1 MSKAIIDSDTY
12 LYKAALTCKE
22 LVEISDGVYYE
33 AYNINTARE
42 YLKNTM
48 EELTVKCGCNEYVMV
63 TGGIGSNFRYQ
74 VNPNYKANRKKQ
86 AKPIMLD
93 KIREMCFKEFPM
105 CYIPCLEADDT
116 CRILL
121 EENKDNVVV
130 SIDKDLRTFSG
141 KIYDSYHDV
150 LRYVTPQQAKANFNR
165 QLLIGDKTDG
175 YDGIPGIGKIT
186 ADKMLLDGITEDDIA
201 QLYIDKGLG
210 IETFELV
217 YNCAKIL
224 GKDDYNDGV
233 ITLYG
238 GKKLDIRDKQQE
250 CTQLA

>member
-12 LYKAALTCKE
+12 IYKAALTCKE
-22 LVEISDGVYYE
+22 LVEIQDGIYYE

-42 YLKNTM
+42 YLRKTM
-48 EELTVKCGCNEYVMV
+48 EELTVKVGCKEFVMV
-63 TGGIGSNFRYQ
+63 TGGVGRNFRYHI
-74 VNPNYKANRKKQ
+74 NPNYKANRKKQ

-93 KIREMCFKEFPM
+93 KIREMCFAEFPM
-105 CYIPCLEADDT
+105 VYTPCLEADDT

-141 KIYDSYHDV
+141 KIYDSYHGV
-150 LRYVTPQQAKANFNR
+150 MRFITPQQAETNFKR

-186 ADKMLLDGITEDDIA
+186 ADKLLMDGITIDEIA
-201 QLYIDKGLG
+201 EKYIDKGLS
-210 IETFELV
+210 IEDFKIT
-217 YNCAKIL
+217 YNCAKII
-224 GKDDYNDGV
+224 GKKDYDNGI

-238 GKKLDIRDKQQE
+238 GDKID
-250 CTQLA
+250 TRTL